1 MEGTFDACIDKT
13 ITPLQSYRQQAE
25 EYRNNCID
33 GELVAAVLVAVHAG
47 SGHVVLLHPHHL
59 WLPAE
64 LHGLLH
70 QLSEVVKEVPETC
83 LTRVFVESEA
93 ECSAARE
100 GLQQQH
106 AEKMEALAKEH
117 VRVTML
123 VLFLVRMYEC
133 SPGCL

>member
-1 MEGTFDACIDKT
+1 MLAVGTWYSCT
-13 ITPLQSYRQQAE
+13 HT
-25 EYRNNCID
+25 
-33 GELVAAVLVAVHAG
+33 
-47 SGHVVLLHPHHL
+47 HL

-93 ECSAARE
+93 ECAAARE